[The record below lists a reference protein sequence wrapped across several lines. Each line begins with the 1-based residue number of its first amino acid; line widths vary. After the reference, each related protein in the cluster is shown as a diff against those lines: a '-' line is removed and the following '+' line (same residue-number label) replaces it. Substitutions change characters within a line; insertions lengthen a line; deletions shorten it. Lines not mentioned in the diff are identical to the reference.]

1 MEIIP
6 FYEAK
11 KLSNL
16 IRFCLASDLLEIDES
31 WYLGVFQNVV
41 TPAYLRYSESQTL
54 RQTQQVTETDI
65 VNGALGE
72 SQQKLSAPGS
82 HDGNTGGVEKDL
94 VLVIRSN
101 AC

>member
-6 FYEAK
+6 LYEAK

-16 IRFCLASDLLEIDES
+16 IRFGLAPDLLEIDES
-31 WYLGVFQNVV
+31 WYLGVFQDVV
-41 TPAYLRYSESQTL
+41 TPAYSRYSESQTL
-54 RQTQQVTETDI
+54 RQTQQVTEPYI

-72 SQQKLSAPGS
+72 SQKQLSAPGS
-82 HDGNTGGVEKDL
+82 QTGRMGGVEKDL